1 MSSQFRSAHDQVR
14 HLAGRARH
22 LRRQALIQPAPLASA
37 YRRRAAELELE
48 AHILEERLVRFVPEP
63 REPSIAA

>member
-1 MSSQFRSAHDQVR
+1 MSSQFRSAHDQV
-14 HLAGRARH
+14 RH